1 MTDFTAFL
9 WIGLTVVAVAVLAIG
24 WRRRRKPPP

>member
-9 WIGLTVVAVAVLAIG
+9 WLGLTAIAVVALAIG
-24 WRRRRKPPP
+24 WRRRRRPPS